1 MASETQCAG
10 NRGRGSDDPLGMQR
24 HTFPKKAV
32 AAIAVV
38 LTTVLGVAG
47 VASAHVSV
55 TPSSAEQ
62 GSFTV
67 LTFRVPNEKDDASTV
82 GLTITM
88 PAGEPLAF
96 ASVKP
101 VPGWQTEV
109 TRAAPASKVEVE
121 GISVDE
127 VVTSVTWSGGEVKP
141 GEFQEF
147 SISVGPLPDAD
158 QLVFAAKQTYSDGS
172 VVDWNEP
179 TPANGDEP
187 DHPAPTVTLTPASGG
202 SDHHGSDEGSDEAA
216 ADDAATPASSDV
228 ATHDDVDA
236 AETRGTIGL
245 VLGALGLVIG
255 LVALIVA
262 LRRGRSTPPTS

>member
-1 MASETQCAG
+1 
-10 NRGRGSDDPLGMQR
+10 MQR
-24 HTFPKKAV
+24 HTSTKKA
-32 AAIAVV
+32 AAAVAVV
-38 LTTVLGVAG
+38 LAAVVGLAG
-47 VASAHVSV
+47 VASAHVTV
-55 TPSSAEQ
+55 TPSTATQ

-67 LTFRVPNEKDDASTV
+67 LTFRVPNEKADASTV

-101 VPGWQTEV
+101 VPGWTS
-109 TRAAPASKVEVE
+109 TTTKAAPTSKVEVE

-147 SISVGPLPDAD
+147 SISVGPLPDVD
-158 QLVFAAKQTYSDGS
+158 RLVFSAEQTYSDGS
-172 VVDWNEP
+172 VVNWNEP
-179 TPANGDEP
+179 TPASGEEP
-187 DHPAPTVTLTPASGG
+187 EHPAPTVTLTAAADG
-202 SDHHGSDEGSDEAA
+202 SDHHGGDAADEGTGDEAA
-216 ADDAATPASSDV
+216 TPISAEV

-245 VLGALGLVIG
+245 VLGALGLAIG
-255 LVALIVA
+255 LVALFVA
-262 LRRGRSTPPTS
+262 LRRTRPTPPTT

>member
-1 MASETQCAG
+1 M
-10 NRGRGSDDPLGMQR
+10 
-24 HTFPKKAV
+24 
-32 AAIAVV
+32 AIAIV
-38 LTTVLGVAG
+38 LAAVLGLAG
-47 VASAHVSV
+47 VASAHVTV
-55 TPSSAEQ
+55 TPSTATQ

-67 LTFRVPNEKDDASTV
+67 LTFRVPNEKDNASTV

-101 VPGWQTEV
+101 VPGWTS
-109 TRAAPASKVEVE
+109 TTTKAAPASKVEVE

-147 SISVGPLPDAD
+147 SISVGPLPDVD

-179 TPANGDEP
+179 TPASGEEP
-187 DHPAPTVTLTPASGG
+187 DHPAPTVTLTPAAEGA
-202 SDHHGSDEGSDEAA
+202 DHHGDAADEEGADEGSGDEAA
-216 ADDAATPASSDV
+216 TPISAEV

-255 LVALIVA
+255 LVALFVA
-262 LRRGRSTPPTS
+262 LRRARPTPPTT

>member
-1 MASETQCAG
+1 
-10 NRGRGSDDPLGMQR
+10 MQR
-24 HTFPKKAV
+24 HTFPKKA
-32 AAIAVV
+32 AAATAVV
-38 LTTVLGVAG
+38 LAVVLGLAG
-47 VASAHVSV
+47 VASAHVTV

-88 PAGEPLAF
+88 PPGEPLAF

-101 VPGWQTEV
+101 VPGWTS
-109 TRAAPASKVEVE
+109 TTTKAAPSSKVEVE

-158 QLVFAAKQTYSDGS
+158 QLVFAAEQTYSDGS

-179 TPANGDEP
+179 MPASGEEP
-187 DHPAPTVTLTPASGG
+187 DHPAPTVTLTPAAEG
-202 SDHHGSDEGSDEAA
+202 SDHHGGEESADSGDEAA
-216 ADDAATPASSDV
+216 TPISADV
-228 ATHDDVDA
+228 ATHEDVDTA
-236 AETRGTIGL
+236 TSRATIGI
-245 VLGALGLVIG
+245 VLGALGLVLG
-255 LVALIVA
+255 LIALFVA
-262 LRRGRSTPPTS
+262 LRRAKPAPPAG